1 MAEYLRLKEANC
13 KNCYKC
19 IRHCPIKSI
28 RFSGN
33 QAHIISDEC
42 ILCGQC
48 FVVCPQDAKVICS
61 DLETARM
68 LVSGSAPV
76 VVSLAPS
83 FAAFFP
89 DVGIE
94 GMRDALSKL
103 GFDLVEE
110 TAIGATVVKREYDR
124 LVDEGEQD
132 IIISSCCPSVN
143 LLIQKYYPEVL
154 PYLAKVVSPM
164 QAHCRDIKSRM
175 PGAKTIFIGPC
186 ISKKQEADLCKQ
198 DVDCVLT
205 FEELSEWLC
214 SEGILPEAKPD
225 VTAGGRARLFPTA
238 GGIIKSMDRRNRDYS
253 YMVIDG
259 PENCIAALRDIS
271 TGSVSKCFIEMSSC
285 TGSCIGGPIIS
296 KYRHIPVSGLSAV
309 ERYAG
314 TEDFDVKQPSG
325 ESLLKAHPLLGSAQ
339 VYPNEAQLKDILRQM
354 GKTRPEDELNCASCG
369 YNSCREKAIAVYQ
382 GKADMTMC
390 TPFLRDKAEDFN
402 GSILRNSPNG
412 IIVLND
418 LLEVQQIN
426 PEALRIFNL
435 RSASDVVGDQ
445 LNRIMDPAEFLNV
458 KNSGVN
464 IHDKR
469 IYLAEY
475 GRYVELTI
483 VLDRTYRTLL
493 TIIRDVTVEEEQRR
507 KKEAIARKTME
518 TTDKVVEKQMRVVQE
533 IASLLGETTAETK
546 IALTK
551 LKESLKDE

>member
-1 MAEYLRLKEANC
+1 MTEYLRLKEANC

-19 IRHCPIKSI
+19 IRHCPVKSI

-48 FVVCPQDAKVICS
+48 FVVCPQNAKVIHG
-61 DLETARM
+61 DLETAHM
-68 LVSGSAPV
+68 LVSSSAPV

-83 FAAFFP
+83 FAAFFSGI
-89 DVGIE
+89 GIE
-94 GMRDALSKL
+94 GMRDALKKL
-103 GFDLVEE
+103 GFDHVEE

-124 LVDEGEQD
+124 LVDESEQD
-132 IIISSCCPSVN
+132 IIISSCCPTVN
-143 LLIQKYYPEVL
+143 LLIQKCFPEVL
-154 PYLAKVVSPM
+154 PCLAKVVSPM
-164 QAHCRDIKSRM
+164 QAHCRDIKARM
-175 PGAKTIFIGPC
+175 PDAKTVFIGPC
-186 ISKKQEADLCKQ
+186 ISKKQEAGLCKQ

-205 FEELSEWLC
+205 FEELTQWFC
-214 SEGILPEAKPD
+214 SEDVEPEAKPD
-225 VTAGGRARLFPTA
+225 VDAGGRARLFPTA
-238 GGIIKSMDRRNRDYS
+238 GGILKSMDRKNRDYA
-253 YMVIDG
+253 YMVVDG
-259 PENCIAALRDIS
+259 PDNCISALRDIS
-271 TGSVSKCFIEMSSC
+271 TGNISKCFIEMSSC

-314 TEDFDVKQPSG
+314 KEDFDILQP
-325 ESLLKAHPLLGSAQ
+325 ESERLFKAHPPMENVQ
-339 VYPNEAQLKDILRQM
+339 VYPNEDQLKDILRQM

-369 YNSCREKAIAVYQ
+369 YNSCREKAIAVFQ

-390 TPFLRDKAEDFN
+390 TPFLRDKAEDFSGN
-402 GSILRNSPNG
+402 ILRNSPNG

-435 RSASDVVGDQ
+435 RSASDIVGDQ
-445 LNRIMDPAEFLNV
+445 LNRIMDPTEFIKV
-458 KNSGVN
+458 KNTGIS
-464 IHDKR
+464 IHDER

-475 GRYVELTI
+475 GRFVELTI
-483 VLDRTYRTLL
+483 VLDKTYRILL

-507 KKEAIARKTME
+507 KKESIARQTME

>member
-19 IRHCPIKSI
+19 IRHCPVKSI

-33 QAHIISDEC
+33 QAHIISDDC

-48 FVVCPQDAKVICS
+48 FVVCPQNAKVIRS
-61 DLETARM
+61 DLEIARM
-68 LVSGSAPV
+68 LISGSSPV
-76 VVSLAPS
+76 VASLAPS
-83 FAAFFP
+83 FAAYFL
-89 DVGIE
+89 DIGIE
-94 GMRDALSKL
+94 GMKAALLKL
-103 GFDLVEE
+103 GFDFVEE
-110 TAIGATVVKREYDR
+110 TAIGATIVKREYDH
-124 LVDEGEQD
+124 LVDEGQQD
-132 IIISSCCPSVN
+132 IIISSSCPSVN
-143 LLIQKYYPEVL
+143 LLVQKYFPEVL
-154 PYLAKVVSPM
+154 PYLAKIISPM
-164 QAHCRDIKSRM
+164 QAHCRDIKKRM
-175 PGAKTIFIGPC
+175 PEAKTIFIGPC
-186 ISKKQEADLCKQ
+186 ISKKQEADLCAQ

-205 FEELSEWLC
+205 FEELAEWLC
-214 SEGILPEAKPD
+214 SEGVKLEPKPD
-225 VTAGGRARLFPTA
+225 VTAGGKARLFPTS
-238 GGIIKSMDRRNRDYS
+238 GGILKSMDCRNTDYS

-271 TGSVSKCFIEMSSC
+271 TGDVSKCFIEMSAC

-296 KYRHIPVSGLSAV
+296 KYRHIPVSGLTAI

-314 TEDFDVKQPSG
+314 KEDFDVEQPS
-325 ESLLKAHPLLGSAQ
+325 EEYLLKAHPLLEKTQ
-339 VYPNEAQLKDILRQM
+339 VYPNEVELTDILHQM
-354 GKTRPEDELNCASCG
+354 GKTRPEDELNCDSCG

-390 TPFLRDKAEDFN
+390 MPFLRDKAENFSGN
-402 GSILRNSPNG
+402 ILRNSPNG
-412 IIVLND
+412 IIVLNEM
-418 LLEVQQIN
+418 LEIQQIN

-435 RSASDVVGDQ
+435 RSASDVVGSQ
-445 LNRIMDPAEFLNV
+445 LNRIIDPKEFLNV

-483 VLDRTYRTLL
+483 VLDKTYRVLL
-493 TIIRDVTVEEEQRR
+493 SIIRDVTTEEEQRR
-507 KKEAIARKTME
+507 KRESIALKTIE

-533 IASLLGETTAETK
+533 IASLMGETTAETK
-546 IALTK
+546 VALTK